1 MCAIAGILGLEA
13 SQSLIDTMKKTMRRR
28 GPDDFGVYA
37 DESGTLLHARLT
49 VIDPEGGRQPMTF
62 CHQGETYTIVYNGE
76 LYNTPELRR
85 ELEGLGHSF
94 NGHSDTEVLLHCY
107 AQWGPDCVHKL
118 NGIFAFAVR
127 ESYADRVFLARDRI
141 GVKPLFYAPSHGGLI
156 FASEIKTILCYP
168 GFKASIDLT
177 GASELLLIGP
187 GRTPGCG
194 VFRGVFEL
202 EPGCSAVW
210 EQGKLKTKRY
220 WKLTDGEHPYSF
232 EDTVEMVRELVT
244 DAIRRQ
250 LVSDVP
256 VGCFLSGGLDSSL
269 ICSVAAREYA
279 EQGRSL
285 HTFSVDYEKNDRYFI
300 PGKFQPNSDADFLG
314 LMETYLGS
322 TPHRIILSAQQLHDS
337 LEEATI
343 ARDLPGMADVDF
355 SLLLLCREIRKDV
368 TVALSGECADEIFG
382 GYPWYR
388 DPEIRARAGF
398 PWAQTTAQRSRL
410 MSGPVSRQVNAREYV
425 MSRYAQTLLDADI
438 SPDNPPL
445 EKQMKQMVN
454 LNFRWFMQTLLDRK
468 DRMSMY
474 SSLEVRVPF
483 CDWRIAELL
492 YRVPWEMKDHGGYEK
507 GLLRK
512 AAEGMLPKEVLW
524 RKKSPYP
531 KTFDPEYL
539 RLMTL
544 RIESLMNDH
553 SAPLWELVG
562 KEQVQELI
570 KTGMPWPWYGQL
582 MGLPQTLAYLVQI
595 DFWLR
600 QYNVDI
606 IL

>member
-1 MCAIAGILGLEA
+1 
-13 SQSLIDTMKKTMRRR
+13 
-28 GPDDFGVYA
+28 
-37 DESGTLLHARLT
+37 
-49 VIDPEGGRQPMTF
+49 
-62 CHQGETYTIVYNGE
+62 
-76 LYNTPELRR
+76 
-85 ELEGLGHSF
+85 
-94 NGHSDTEVLLHCY
+94 
-107 AQWGPDCVHKL
+107 
-118 NGIFAFAVR
+118 
-127 ESYADRVFLARDRI
+127 
-141 GVKPLFYAPSHGGLI
+141 
-156 FASEIKTILCYP
+156 
-168 GFKASIDLT
+168 
-177 GASELLLIGP
+177 
-187 GRTPGCG
+187 
-194 VFRGVFEL
+194 
-202 EPGCSAVW
+202 
-210 EQGKLKTKRY
+210 
-220 WKLTDGEHPYSF
+220 
-232 EDTVEMVRELVT
+232 
-244 DAIRRQ
+244 
-250 LVSDVP
+250 
-256 VGCFLSGGLDSSL
+256 
-269 ICSVAAREYA
+269 
-279 EQGRSL
+279 
-285 HTFSVDYEKNDRYFI
+285 
-300 PGKFQPNSDADFLG
+300 
-314 LMETYLGS
+314 
-322 TPHRIILSAQQLHDS
+322 
-337 LEEATI
+337 
-343 ARDLPGMADVDF
+343 
-355 SLLLLCREIRKDV
+355 
-368 TVALSGECADEIFG
+368 
-382 GYPWYR
+382 
-388 DPEIRARAGF
+388 
-398 PWAQTTAQRSRL
+398 
-410 MSGPVSRQVNAREYV
+410 

-544 RIESLMNDH
+544 RIESLMIDH